1 MTPKT
6 NIATTS
12 SQSRR
17 LLECGVDPKTA
28 DMVWTRFESDGE
40 QYERLDV
47 MSEDA
52 YEVSSLKPA
61 PAWSLSALLA
71 LIPQTIYAPD
81 ITDVPDN
88 VALDEI
94 DSCDW
99 VAPLCEFQWQ
109 MWCNPESSFEF
120 EGEKT
125 VNPPVYGMKYTSV
138 RFLPPTHPIAP
149 NSPLTLYLYDED
161 GNRVAWTDENPVE
174 VCVQAIEW
182 LTANNY
188 KLNHTQSK

>member
-1 MTPKT
+1 MTT
-6 NIATTS
+6 SIATTP

-28 DMVWTRFESDGE
+28 DMVWTYFESDGE

-47 MSEDA
+47 MSEYA
-52 YEVSSLKPA
+52 YEVSSLKPI
-61 PAWSLSALLA
+61 PAWSLSTLLS
-71 LIPQTIYAPD
+71 LIPPIIYAPD

-88 VALDEI
+88 LSEEDEI
-94 DSCDW
+94 AGNW
-99 VAPLCEFQWQ
+99 VPPIREYQWQ
-109 MWCNPESSFEF
+109 MWCNPGRSFEF

-125 VNPPVYGMKYTSV
+125 VTPPVYGMKYTSV

-149 NSPLTLYLYDED
+149 NSPLTLYLYGDD
-161 GNRVAWTDENPVE
+161 GNILAWTDENPVE
-174 VCVQAIEW
+174 VCVKAIEW

-188 KLNHTQSK
+188 KLNQL